1 MSSKFE
7 PLLPATLAHDHRGI
21 PTSPRYQDLYHPDSG
36 ALGQARHVFLR
47 GNQLPARWQGKSQ
60 FTVCEAGFGLGQN
73 FLALWQAWR
82 ADPKRSRRLHVV
94 AFEAH
99 PFCREDLETV
109 LRAMPA
115 ELTPF
120 ACRLLAAWPPLVPG
134 IHRLEFDA
142 GAVTLTLVFG
152 SITRMARQVNA
163 SVDAYFLDGFAPQ
176 RNPEMWSPALFGQF
190 ARMANAGA
198 TLSSWCCAGQVR
210 RDLRDA
216 GFIVSKVPGFASK
229 REMTVAVLRPGMGRQ
244 ASGHAASD
252 TVLVVGGGVAGAGI
266 AHALALR
273 GHEVTV
279 LDPVFA
285 NGLGASHKGHVA
297 AAMTPVLSRDDDIRS
312 RLSRAG
318 IRRALQRWS
327 ELASDARPVRCG
339 TVSLALDA
347 VEVSAAKKTLAH
359 LRFPTDWVKWLDAS
373 EASMLAGQALQAGG
387 TWLADGSVVRPQAL
401 VEALLRRPEIRCVSG
416 LLGHLGPSANG
427 LWAARDGHDK
437 IVTLAKTVVLANAVD
452 AGRTL
457 AGISGSPYLPKLAAM
472 YRLGGQVSY
481 FKEDSAPAVRPV
493 IAGDGYWLPAVDGL
507 CVGGSTYEADILDV
521 GVNAAG
527 RLEISKK
534 VERLVGMHASLL
546 AAAPDERVGW
556 AGWRATP
563 SDRLPI
569 IGPVAA
575 LPGLWLACGYGSR
588 GLSWS
593 ALAGDIVAATIGGE
607 PVPLERE
614 LLRSIA
620 PR

>member
-7 PLLPATLAHDHRGI
+7 PLLPATLAYDHRGI

-60 FTVCEAGFGLGQN
+60 FTVCEAGFGLGHN

-82 ADPKRSRRLHVV
+82 ADPKRCGRLHVV
-94 AFEAH
+94 AFESH
-99 PFCREDLETV
+99 PLCHQDLQAV

-115 ELTPF
+115 EFAPF
-120 ACRLLAAWPPLVPG
+120 TRCLLAAWPPLVPG

-152 SITRMARQVNA
+152 SIARMARQVSA
-163 SVDAYFLDGFAPQ
+163 SVDAYFLDGFTPQ

-198 TLSSWCCAGQVR
+198 TLASWCSAGQIR

-216 GFIVSKVPGFASK
+216 GFLVSKVRGFASK

-244 ASGHAASD
+244 PSAHAVCD
-252 TVLVVGGGVAGAGI
+252 TALVVGGGVAGAGI

-285 NGLGASHKGHVA
+285 DGLGASHKGHVA

-312 RLSRAG
+312 RISRAG
-318 IRRALQRWS
+318 IRRALHRWKG
-327 ELASDARPVRCG
+327 LGADAAPLQCG
-339 TVSLALDA
+339 TLSLALDA
-347 VEVSAAKKTLAH
+347 VEVSEAKRTLAQ
-359 LRFPTDWVKWLDAS
+359 LKFPVDWVKWLDPR
-373 EASMLAGQALQAGG
+373 EASMLAGQTLQAGG
-387 TWLADGSVVRPQAL
+387 TWLADGSLVRPQVL
-401 VEALLRRPEIRCVSG
+401 LEALLDHPAIRCVSG
-416 LLGHLGPSANG
+416 SLGHLGPSSNG
-427 LWAARDGHDK
+427 LWAARDVHDK
-437 IVTLAKTVVLANAVD
+437 IVTEAQTVVLANAFH

-457 AGISGSPYLPKLAAM
+457 AVIRGSPYLPKLAAM

-481 FKEDSAPAVRPV
+481 FKEHLAPAIRPV
-493 IAGDGYWLPAVDGL
+493 IAGDGYWLPAIDGL

-534 VERLVGMHASLL
+534 VEHLVGMNPSLL
-546 AAAPDERVGW
+546 AAAPDGPAGW

-569 IGPVAA
+569 IGQVAA

-588 GLSWS
+588 GFSWS
-593 ALAGDIVAATIGGE
+593 ALAGDIVAATVGGE